1 MERINIRAGRL
12 CLLASALA
20 AAGCSSLTPQ
30 IFSDRLVAAK
40 DANGQWVTTNKGA
53 PASLEATI
61 TDVSQVQGRY
71 LAAVESQGNSGPV
84 LSAGLIGLSA
94 VALFKGITG
103 ANTRD
108 MAGAGIAG
116 STAWALNSTL
126 VSAPR
131 RDVYRAGA
139 QALGCALTAAEPMRV
154 VEKRLG
160 SADDTAEKDTLHG
173 RYKALLLA
181 QSTLRRQLIQHA
193 ALTEPRRIR
202 TEPAKAAWVERVK
215 EPPKCKAPAAD
226 ASPEDKLAFKV
237 CQQAPP
243 TTRTISHPAEP
254 AKFAWE
260 EAPAEL
266 RKVYD
271 EARQRSAASVAQQQQ
286 ALRTIEGASGAAQAL
301 WHQSLQIQLAVS
313 QEVEKT
319 VPNTASVFAAIKG
332 MREVGFTLTGATAL
346 APAVH
351 DGKFE
356 SGDRAG
362 DDKRA
367 RVRAVDND
375 DTVAIRQLRQ
385 ATQAVELAQEGLD
398 ALSVSL
404 TASNSAQLRAAL
416 AECRLQATGG
426 VALAVTPPGPTVAVA
441 AGGSQ
446 AFFVAGGTGVP
457 SATVIDGPAPG
468 PLPLKIEGG
477 QFRFDLPVPAGS
489 AVGTLI
495 HLRFA
500 DGAGQAERQ
509 IEVQVGT
516 AAAPAPAPAPAAA
529 PAAAPAPA
537 PGACAARSRFAGLT
551 SADTKALKLDGCVDD
566 AAVDAAIKACNASAT
581 DATLKTEADVAKV
594 ITALGANPNACKTR

>member
-1 MERINIRAGRL
+1 MKHITIHTGRL
-12 CLLASALA
+12 SLVAAALA
-20 AAGCSSLTPQ
+20 TAGCSSLTPQ
-30 IFSDRLVAAK
+30 IFSERLIASK
-40 DANGQWVTTNKGA
+40 DANGQWVATNKGA
-53 PASLEATI
+53 PATLEATI

-108 MAGAGIAG
+108 MAGAGVAG

-126 VSAPR
+126 VSPPR

-154 VEKRLG
+154 IEKRLG
-160 SADDTAEKDTLHG
+160 SPDDDTGKDTLHG
-173 RYKALLLA
+173 RYKALLVA
-181 QSTLRRQLIQHA
+181 QSALRRQLIQHA
-193 ALTEPRRIR
+193 ALTEPRRVQ

-243 TTRTISHPAEP
+243 TTKTISHPAEP

-266 RKVYD
+266 TRVYD
-271 EARQRSAASVAQQQQ
+271 AARQRSAASVAQQQQ
-286 ALRTIEGASGAAQAL
+286 ALRAIEGASGAAQAL

-351 DGKFE
+351 DGAAQAGE
-356 SGDRAG
+356 RAG
-362 DDKRA
+362 A
-367 RVRAVDND
+367 RVRVAEND

-457 SATVIDGPAPG
+457 SATVVDGLAPG

-509 IEVQVGT
+509 IEVQVGA
-516 AAAPAPAPAPAAA
+516 AAAPSPAPADAAA
-529 PAAAPAPA
+529 PAAPAPAPA

-551 SADTKALKLDGCVDD
+551 SADIKALKLDGCVND
-566 AAVDAAIKACNASAT
+566 AAVDAAIKACNGSTT
-581 DATLKTEADVAKV
+581 DPALKTETDVAKV